1 MKGFKKRLTEEDDFF
16 RKISLTSEGLILEL
30 RLKSFRL
37 LLWLC
42 KGDTEN

>member
-1 MKGFKKRLTEEDDFF
+1 MKGFKKRLTEDDFF
-16 RKISLTSEGLILEL
+16 RRISHTSEGFILEL